1 MKTILSKKNILSI
14 FVISFFVLL
23 AFGSGSD
30 DNKKADG
37 TKKTDREILIEKQFS
52 AWDGSHPQLESMIKE
67 AMNDPDSYEH
77 VETVY
82 WDLQDH
88 LVIRTTYSGKNAFG
102 GRVKNWVK
110 AKVDFEGNVLEIIDE
125 GS

>member
-1 MKTILSKKNILSI
+1 MKNNLKKKHIISIL
-14 FVISFFVLL
+14 VVGFFVFL
-23 AFGSGSD
+23 AFGSGESE
-30 DNKKADG
+30 KKNSDG
-37 TKKTDREILIEKQFS
+37 TVKTERQILIEKQFS
-52 AWDGSHPQLESMIKE
+52 AWDGSHPELERMIKD

-77 VETVY
+77 IETVY

-110 AKVDFEGNVLEIIDE
+110 AKVDFYGNVLEIIDE